1 MGLEGLVIYKHVLE
15 GDGHIV
21 DDYDGYHCAGPL
33 PFTHRAIDEQWQ
45 V

>member
-1 MGLEGLVIYKHVLE
+1 VGLEGLVIYKYILE

-21 DDYDGYHCAGPL
+21 DSYDG
-33 PFTHRAIDEQWQ
+33 DEQRPFAHRRLNRRWQ